1 MHTLEDHA
9 SVRGDRGREDNAVVD
24 EVGKTAGR
32 PTDGKLPSR
41 FLRTVALATGFP
53 RFRCPFVPTGRTLP
67 TTRPTP
73 SIQGIDFATPP
84 SHPLNPGLFPDF
96 CGKPLRWE
104 TSRGRTSAP
113 SELMSRTQPRTGC
126 VRPAVKTSAWASPC
140 PGTEAEDNR
149 GSLLAGS
156 FPSVALHW
164 DGLIAGRARGEFRC
178 EIHCPRYRSR

>member
-1 MHTLEDHA
+1 VIE
-9 SVRGDRGREDNAVVD
+9 G
-24 EVGKTAGR
+24 GKTTRLSMKSGR
-32 PTDGKLPSR
+32 RRDVRPMENSQVGSFGQSLSQLGSRGSVVPSSLLDGPFPQPALPHPSK
-41 FLRTVALATGFP
+41 ALVSP
-53 RFRCPFVPTGRTLP
+53 PH
-67 TTRPTP
+67 
-73 SIQGIDFATPP
+73 P

-156 FPSVALHW
+156 FPSVAIHW
-164 DGLIAGRARGEFRC
+164 DGVIAGRARGEFRC
-178 EIHCPRYRSR
+178 GIHCPRYRSR